1 MTIGLCVV
9 RCYRVCRRYNIVKEK
24 INIRGSNNRSK
35 KMLRYRKRHDHQ
47 DYNIKGI
54 MEGGKE
60 RVKEPEK
67 VKEKLGGII
76 KRFGRW
82 ESALILLL

>member
-1 MTIGLCVV
+1 
-9 RCYRVCRRYNIVKEK
+9 
-24 INIRGSNNRSK
+24 
-35 KMLRYRKRHDHQ
+35 MLRYRKRHDHQ
-47 DYNIKGI
+47 DYNIEGI

-60 RVKEPEK
+60 RVKEPEGNCVQQK